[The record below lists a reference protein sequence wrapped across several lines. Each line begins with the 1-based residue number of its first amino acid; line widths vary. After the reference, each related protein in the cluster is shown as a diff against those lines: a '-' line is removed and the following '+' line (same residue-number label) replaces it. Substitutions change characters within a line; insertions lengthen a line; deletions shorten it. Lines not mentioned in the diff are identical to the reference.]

1 MLDRIPAVWRH
12 LILMLA
18 AALLGWASDN
28 VLNLGLDPMIASLL
42 GVVVATG
49 IAWLTPITR
58 QYGVGRDG
66 VELGFSVEEEEG
78 AE

>member
-1 MLDRIPAVWRH
+1 MLDRLAPEWRH

-28 VLNLGLDPMIASLL
+28 VANLGLPPLVASLA
-42 GVVVATG
+42 GVLVVAV

-58 QYGVGRDG
+58 QYGIGKDPTHG
-66 VELGFSVEEEEG
+66 PGGPGL
-78 AE
+78 A